1 MNFGS
6 AQFGADKSGI
16 STVSKIIGQAP
27 IRPNPQTPSQQVA
40 GTTVPSQQN
49 IPDVAFISQQVPPSK
64 VQRALLQWAQ
74 QTQRNG
80 IRVTQPML
88 RREAAN
94 LAAMAWAERPPLNS
108 SGIWALPGLL
118 SLLI

>member
-1 MNFGS
+1 M
-6 AQFGADKSGI
+6 
-16 STVSKIIGQAP
+16 P
-27 IRPNPQTPSQQVA
+27 PQHNT
-40 GTTVPSQQN
+40 
-49 IPDVAFISQQVPPSK
+49 PDVGINPQQVPPSK

-94 LAAMAWAERPPLNS
+94 LAAMAWTERPPLLNP
-108 SGIWALPGLL
+108 SGIWALPALL
-118 SLLI
+118 SLLN

>member
-1 MNFGS
+1 MNLGS
-6 AQFGADKSGI
+6 TQLGANKSRI

-27 IRPNPQTPSQQVA
+27 IQPDPQTPQQQVA
-40 GTTVPSQQN
+40 SNTVPPQHN
-49 IPDVAFISQQVPPSK
+49 TPEVGIIPQQVPPSK

-94 LAAMAWAERPPLNS
+94 LAAMAWTERTPLNP
-108 SGIWALPGLL
+108 SGIWDLSALL
-118 SLLI
+118 SLLN